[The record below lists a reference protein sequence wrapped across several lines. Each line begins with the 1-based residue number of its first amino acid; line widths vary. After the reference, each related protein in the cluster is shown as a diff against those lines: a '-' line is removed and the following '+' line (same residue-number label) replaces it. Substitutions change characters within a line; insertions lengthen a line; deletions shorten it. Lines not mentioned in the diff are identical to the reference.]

1 MMYMEKAADGNL
13 QNNKIS
19 LFVLL
24 IEMLCILGKTIFRG
38 ERQYRRITES
48 AAMRF
53 ERMMEKVVEDIER
66 EEDEQERKRIRAD
79 GNRQPNKEINLT
91 DEEKRS
97 RILAEAQKRMQ
108 MSMKSVR
115 LLRLPYPRGIFF

>member
-1 MMYMEKAADGNL
+1 
-13 QNNKIS
+13 
-19 LFVLL
+19 
-24 IEMLCILGKTIFRG
+24 
-38 ERQYRRITES
+38 
-48 AAMRF
+48 MRF

-79 GNRQPNKEINLT
+79 GNRLRNKEINLT

-108 MSMKSVR
+108 MNMKSVR
-115 LLRLPYPRGIFF
+115 LLRFPYPRGIFF

>member
-1 MMYMEKAADGNL
+1 
-13 QNNKIS
+13 
-19 LFVLL
+19 
-24 IEMLCILGKTIFRG
+24 MLCILGKTIFRG

-79 GNRQPNKEINLT
+79 GNRHRNKEINLT

-115 LLRLPYPRGIFF
+115 LLRLPYPRRIFF

>member
-1 MMYMEKAADGNL
+1 MD
-13 QNNKIS
+13 
-19 LFVLL
+19 VLL
-24 IEMLCILGKTIFRG
+24 NVMPYVIGKTVFRG

-53 ERMMEKVVEDIER
+53 ERMMEKIVEDIER
-66 EEDEQERKRIRAD
+66 EEDEQERKRIRVD
-79 GNRQPNKEINLT
+79 GNRYHNREINLT

-108 MSMKSVR
+108 TNMKSVR
-115 LLRLPYPRGIFF
+115 FLMLS

>member
-1 MMYMEKAADGNL
+1 MPD
-13 QNNKIS
+13 
-19 LFVLL
+19 
-24 IEMLCILGKTIFRG
+24 ILGKTIFRG

-66 EEDEQERKRIRAD
+66 EEDEQEKKRIRAD
-79 GNRQPNKEINLT
+79 GNRHRNKEINLT

-108 MSMKSVR
+108 MNMKSVR
-115 LLRLPYPRGIFF
+115 LLTLPKRKFFLILF